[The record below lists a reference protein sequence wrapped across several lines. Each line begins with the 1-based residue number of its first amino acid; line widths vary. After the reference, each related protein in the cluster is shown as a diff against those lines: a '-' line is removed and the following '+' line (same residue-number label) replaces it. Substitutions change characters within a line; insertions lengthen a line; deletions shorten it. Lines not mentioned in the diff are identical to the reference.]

1 MSLETYM
8 ASLNESRLN
17 NSRISESGSS
27 ISSEDE
33 QRIENE
39 IKRHNSED

>member
-1 MSLETYM
+1 M
-8 ASLNESRLN
+8 ASLKESRLN
-17 NSRISESGSS
+17 NSRVSEGSS

-39 IKRHNSED
+39 IKRHNSEEEVDHG